1 MTVSRRGALLVGA
14 GLGAAA
20 VGGGYAVATHDKPE
34 PPAPS
39 TTDAKGHLLWRNWSG
54 VQHAYPAARLAP
66 KTEGELTASLKTA
79 AAPIRPVGAGHSF
92 TALVPTDGTLV
103 SLDALSGIIAWE
115 GDEAVVAAGTRLG
128 ALGPVLAA
136 KGRAMANLP
145 DINKQALAGALATG
159 THGTGA
165 KIQALHGD
173 VTALRLVT
181 PKGEVLD
188 CDANK
193 NADVFQAAKVSLGA
207 LGVITQVRLKTTA
220 NRRLERN
227 VWLEPFEDALAKAEE
242 RWARHRNFEFYAVPF
257 TGLAACISH
266 DETDAPALPRG
277 PDQDTV
283 FLDVLKGLRNLLG
296 FSAPLRKTAARA
308 LLGGTKPE
316 KAIDEGWKL
325 LSTER
330 PVRFNEMEFHLP
342 AERAVE
348 GPGRD
353 RGHHREGAPR
363 RLLPDRMPPHRPR
376 RRLAVAVSGR
386 APGLHRRPRPLQG
399 RVRLPLHPDR
409 ADLPPIR
416 RPAALGQAAQRDG
429 RPIGRALSALE
440 RLPAGS
446 GQAGSRRPDAQSVP
460 ERPVRGVATG
470 AQGLSGAPCGGFRP
484 CPGLP
489 IRR

>member
-34 PPAPS
+34 PPSPP

-54 VQHAYPAARLAP
+54 VQHAYPAARVAP
-66 KTEGELTASLKTA
+66 KTEDEVAAALKTA
-79 AAPIRPVGAGHSF
+79 VAPIRPVGAGHSF
-92 TALVPTDGTLV
+92 TALVPTAGTLV
-103 SLDALSGIIAWE
+103 SLDSLSGIIAWE
-115 GDEAVVAAGTRLG
+115 GDEAIVAAGTRLG
-128 ALGPVLAA
+128 ALGPALAA

-165 KIQALHGD
+165 TIKALHGD
-173 VTALRLVT
+173 VTALRLIT
-181 PKGEVLD
+181 PKGEVID
-188 CDANK
+188 CGERR

-266 DETDAPALPRG
+266 DATDAPAIPRG

-283 FLDVLKGLRNLLG
+283 FLDALKGLRNLLG
-296 FSAPLRKTAARA
+296 FSAPLRKAAARA

-342 AERAVE
+342 AGVQLKALAEVVAAIEKARPDVFFPIECRRIAPDDAWLSPFQGEPRGSIAVHAHYKDE
-348 GPGRD
+348 FAFLYTLIEPIF
-353 RGHHREGAPR
+353 R
-363 RLLPDRMPPHRPR
+363 RY
-376 RRLAVAVSGR
+376 
-386 APGLHRRPRPLQG
+386 
-399 RVRLPLHPDR
+399 
-409 ADLPPIR
+409 
-416 RPAALGQAAQRDG
+416 DG
-429 RPIGRALSALE
+429 RPHWGKLHSVTGDQLAGLYPRWNDFLKVRAALDPDGRMLNPYLK
-440 RLPAGS
+440 
-446 GQAGSRRPDAQSVP
+446 
-460 ERPVRGVATG
+460 
-470 AQGLSGAPCGGFRP
+470 GLFG
-484 CPGLP
+484 
-489 IRR
+489 I